1 MFRVGHRLL
10 VVPLH
15 HAIQGAN
22 TAANIVVKCSRDP
35 PILQGTFEPIP
46 VNNPTNANTVN
57 DPFPFHQIFKDMYEI
72 FMTRKN
78 RLGYVK
84 LL

>member
-1 MFRVGHRLL
+1 ML

-22 TAANIVVKCSRDP
+22 TAVNIVVKCSLDP
-35 PILQGTFEPIP
+35 QILQDTLEPIP
-46 VNNPTNANTVN
+46 VNNPTNVNTVN
-57 DPFPFHQIFKDMYEI
+57 DPFPFHPIFKDMYEI